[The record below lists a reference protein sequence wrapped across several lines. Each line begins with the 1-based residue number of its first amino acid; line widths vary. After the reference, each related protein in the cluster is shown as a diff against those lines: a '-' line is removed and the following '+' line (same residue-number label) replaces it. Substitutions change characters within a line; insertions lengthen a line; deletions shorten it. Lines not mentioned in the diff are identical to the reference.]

1 MDVRLVEGTLASADN
16 PEIKG
21 DRGRR
26 MSPCE
31 RVGRTE
37 RQHRMRTL
45 TRPPGPTAPT
55 RHGPGRAPQRVMRQG
70 AFGRCDAT
78 LVRLRGG
85 RKQGRGRAPS
95 PSRRRRTRPAMPIRH
110 GDQRESPGADARDSQ
125 RRRPAEDRRRGSWS
139 SCAPVQSMAADQV
152 HLECHHATGA
162 GAVGTDTRHWTP
174 SSTRH
179 VCDRIGE
186 SPCPLHH
193 GPLASIGTFS
203 DRQDSPTITTPPSRA
218 LRSRSRAATR
228 RRQRPR
234 ATHDTA
240 GGALD
245 ATSLRNPP
253 SRPQAEPAIA
263 HRIPELN
270 DGFATVRSRPIGMAV
285 SILSW
290 PVRSD

>member
-1 MDVRLVEGTLASADN
+1 
-16 PEIKG
+16 
-21 DRGRR
+21 

-70 AFGRCDAT
+70 GSVGATRRWSGCAVDGNKVVAERHRPAGVVERDRPCPPVTAINVSHPVRMPLIVDDVARLEIVGVDRGHRALPSNRWRPTRCISSAITPQEPERSGQIHGIGLHHRPDTSAIAS
-78 LVRLRGG
+78 
-85 RKQGRGRAPS
+85 GRA
-95 PSRRRRTRPAMPIRH
+95 R
-110 GDQRESPGADARDSQ
+110 
-125 RRRPAEDRRRGSWS
+125 
-139 SCAPVQSMAADQV
+139 APCTM
-152 HLECHHATGA
+152 
-162 GAVGTDTRHWTP
+162 
-174 SSTRH
+174 
-179 VCDRIGE
+179 
-186 SPCPLHH
+186 
-193 GPLASIGTFS
+193 GPFASIGTFS

-218 LRSRSRAATR
+218 LPSRSRAATR

-234 ATHDTA
+234 ATHHTA